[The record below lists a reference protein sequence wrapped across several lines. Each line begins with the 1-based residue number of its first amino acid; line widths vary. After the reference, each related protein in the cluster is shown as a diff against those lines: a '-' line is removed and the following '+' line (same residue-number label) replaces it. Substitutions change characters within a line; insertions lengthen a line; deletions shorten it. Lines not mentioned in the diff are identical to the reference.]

1 LELLW
6 LCGLGQFTS
15 VNSFFG
21 IDFEYE
27 KCYIC
32 LQVIL
37 SIMKLFIVLEIIF
50 LSVYGYSQSANVI
63 VHKDSRLDNFI
74 KQRGMIIPPAT
85 SPQMSGY
92 RIQLI
97 FDSNKKI
104 VDDARSKFISQHP
117 KVDTYIS
124 YNAPHFTLKVGDFR
138 SKQDAEKIKDELM
151 RDFPTCFIVKETIN
165 LPRID

>member
-1 LELLW
+1 
-6 LCGLGQFTS
+6 
-15 VNSFFG
+15 
-21 IDFEYE
+21 
-27 KCYIC
+27 
-32 LQVIL
+32 
-37 SIMKLFIVLEIIF
+37 MKIFIVIQFFIF
-50 LSVYGYSQSANVI
+50 SFCGYSQSGNVI

-85 SPQMSGY
+85 SPQMPGY
-92 RIQLI
+92 RVQLI

-117 KVDTYIS
+117 KIDTYIS
-124 YNAPHFTLKVGDFR
+124 FNAPHFTLKAGDFR

>member
-1 LELLW
+1 MKVFYVIPFL
-6 LCGLGQFTS
+6 
-15 VNSFFG
+15 
-21 IDFEYE
+21 
-27 KCYIC
+27 
-32 LQVIL
+32 IL
-37 SIMKLFIVLEIIF
+37 SMF
-50 LSVYGYSQSANVI
+50 GHSQSGNVV
-63 VHKDSRLDNFI
+63 VHKDPRLDNFI

-92 RIQLI
+92 RVQLI

-117 KVDTYIS
+117 KIDTYIS
-124 YNAPHFTLKVGDFR
+124 YSAPHFTLKVGDFR